1 MSIDIKKRFINFIT
15 DNGLI
20 EKDDKV
26 IVGLSGGPDSVC
38 LLHLLNEVR
47 EEFKLKIIAVHINH
61 MFRGKEADCDEEYA
75 RGMCERLNITFYSK
89 RIDVAEYARKG
100 GLSSETAGRE
110 VRYNYFKE
118 ILQKNK
124 MNKVATAHNAN
135 DQAETILM
143 RVMRGTGLEG
153 LGGIPV
159 KREGIYIRPILFM
172 KREEVEKYCI
182 EKDLKPRIDKTNM
195 ERIYNRNKVRLD
207 ILPYMKSNFNE
218 DVVEAINRMAMLLQ
232 MDNQFIQKQVQ
243 KYYDEFCVEEH
254 RTISI
259 KKEAFLLEESIISR
273 LIRKAINEVCGNKYD
288 LELKHIK
295 DIIQLQKLE
304 TSKKIDLPNGVMA
317 INVYKNINIKS
328 KEKIKID
335 ENNMEELDLSIEECL
350 HKEINF
356 QNYVFRFEVVDKNI
370 NIKDSCLIKYFDYNK
385 IEDDII
391 IRNRK
396 DGDKIKPLGMS
407 GSKKLKD
414 IFIDMKI
421 PREHR
426 DTIPIIQFGHDIGW
440 IVGLKISEKFKITSE
455 TAKVLKIIVNRKE

>member
-15 DNGLI
+15 DNELI
-20 EKDDKV
+20 EKGDRV
-26 IVGLSGGPDSVC
+26 IVGLSGGPDSIC

-75 RGMCERLNITFYSK
+75 RGMCERLNIPFYAK
-89 RIDVAEYARKG
+89 RIDVADYAKKG

-304 TSKKIDLPNGVMA
+304 TSKKIDLPNGIMA

-335 ENNMEELDLSIEECL
+335 ENNMEELEFSIEDCL

-385 IEDDII
+385 IEDNII

-426 DTIPIIQFGHDIGW
+426 DTIPIIQFGDDIGW

-455 TAKVLKIIVNRKE
+455 TGKVLKIIVDRKE